1 MIRLLVSSACLSW
14 LAACASAP
22 SHPTPQNDASAQCS
36 TASPPGVVV
45 EVEDIHFD
53 GETLFTRVLVGTLER
68 GRVCLDK
75 RFLPHAS
82 VKLESVRECE
92 TGATPALLPVD
103 DVPAPP
109 REEDFLQLAPG
120 AWYGAQLRF
129 PLFSAQRG
137 VPGTNC
143 VDVRVS
149 VLPACGP
156 VLATLNFRANRDLEP
171 AAPTG
176 SAP

>member
-1 MIRLLVSSACLSW
+1 
-14 LAACASAP
+14 
-22 SHPTPQNDASAQCS
+22 
-36 TASPPGVVV
+36 V

-82 VKLESVRECE
+82 VKLESVRECG
-92 TGATPALLPVD
+92 TGATPVLLPVD
-103 DVPAPP
+103 AVPTPP
-109 REEDFLQLAPG
+109 REEDLLQLAPG

-129 PLFSAQRG
+129 PLFNAQRG

-171 AAPTG
+171 AAPTD